1 MRRLVLLTLLVLR
14 LIAVEPV
21 PAPPH
26 VGEVAY
32 RKVFSDLSE
41 WVVQPAGCASVKAD
55 EVEIRAIGA
64 ALHLDRATIDQ
75 LLELAHQTKVP
86 TDAVNA
92 ALIRNPGV
100 GALLRTL
107 SRRRLSDEQL
117 RAMLDIA
124 DQAQADRPRQARRHE
139 PPAR

>member
-1 MRRLVLLTLLVLR
+1 MDFGARLRELR
-14 LIAVEPV
+14 LAADLTQRELAQQAGLDYTYVSKIEAGAVL
-21 PAPPH
+21 PP
-26 VGEVAY
+26 
-32 RKVFSDLSE
+32 SDD
-41 WVVQPAGCASVKAD
+41 K
-55 EVEIRAIGA
+55 IRAIGA
-64 ALHLDRATIDQ
+64 ALHLDRATIDH

-107 SRRRLSDEQL
+107 SSRRLSDEQL

-124 DQAQADRPRQARRHE
+124 DQAQADRPRQGRRHE
-139 PPAR
+139 PPAS